1 MSQDIASVAEIASEP
16 TDLLVAFASSDGDMV
31 DEHFGSAAAFYLY
44 RINASG
50 SEFLSEKRFGEEKRD
65 GNEDKLKPK
74 LSWLHGADA
83 VYIGSIGGSA
93 TRQLVALDIAPM
105 QVAEGPDVAD
115 LVSALQQQLAGT
127 PERWLEIIMQRKA
140 KRAAGSGAIAKTPMI
155 RAEYHF

>member
-1 MSQDIASVAEIASEP
+1 MSQDIASVADIASAP
-16 TDLLVAFASSDGDMV
+16 TDLLVAFASSDGAMV

-50 SEFLSEKRFGEEKRD
+50 SQFLTEKRFDEEKRD

-74 LSWLHGADA
+74 LAWLHGADA
-83 VYIGSIGGSA
+83 VYIGSIGSSA

-115 LVSALQQQLAGT
+115 LLAELHKQLAGS
-127 PERWLEIIMQRKA
+127 PQRWLQIILQRKTRR
-140 KRAAGSGAIAKTPMI
+140 RAVSFAVDDQEDW
-155 RAEYHF
+155 AE